1 MRGDEAKTD
10 LVDGAG
16 QPVTYAAL
24 VERAP
29 ATVTAEQAEEVFA
42 TKLARTGAALDALA
56 ARIDAEG
63 LDAMIVVGDD
73 QAEHLG
79 PENLPPVLVY
89 HGPTL
94 RNTRAEVNPDAPP
107 DLAELIRGYHEPDA
121 DVDYPVDV
129 ELALGLIN
137 HLLDHGFDVATSAR
151 LPKPRAEGHALQFP
165 HRRLLRPELPVVP
178 VLLNT
183 YMPPSQPRAARCFDL
198 GVALAA
204 AVESIARDRR
214 IGFLASGV
222 SATSWCSPSGTGA
235 SSMRWP
241 PVTAG
246 TCVRSRSRSCSRGRR
261 SRRTGSPWPA
271 PVPDCASPRSTTC
284 RGIAHRPGRARAWR
298 SASGSSTNPTRRYAR
313 RRARQASDERS
324 YPMSDDANLP
334 ARPHRP
340 CTRTSPGSG
349 PAPPWAS

>member
-1 MRGDEAKTD
+1 MGARDEAKTD

-16 QPVTYAAL
+16 RRVTYAAL

-89 HGPTL
+89 HGATL
-94 RNTRAEVNPDAPP
+94 RNTRAEVSPDAPP

-204 AVESIARDRR
+204 AVESVARDRR
-214 IGFLASGV
+214 IGFLASGGLSHFV
-222 SATSWCSPSGTGA
+222 VQPEWDRRFLDALAAGDRGYLRSIPESAAAVGDVG
-235 SSMRWP
+235 
-241 PVTAG
+241 VEELDH
-246 TCVRSRSRSCSRGRR
+246 RGRR
-261 SRRTGSPWPA
+261 LCRTALRRDRLRAGVSHTGRDGHWHGVRRLGA
-271 PVPDCASPRSTTC
+271 
-284 RGIAHRPGRARAWR
+284 AR
-298 SASGSSTNPTRRYAR
+298 TRRDDTPGDGRDR
-313 RRARQASDERS
+313 RV
-324 YPMSDDANLP
+324 
-334 ARPHRP
+334 
-340 CTRTSPGSG
+340 TRGATR
-349 PAPPWAS
+349 

>member
-1 MRGDEAKTD
+1 MLCMTPSSWARWGARDEAKTD

-16 QPVTYAAL
+16 RPVTYAAL

-29 ATVTAEQAEEVFA
+29 AALKAEQAEEVFA

-56 ARIDAEG
+56 ARIDAEA

-94 RNTRAEVNPDAPP
+94 RNSRAEVSPDAPP
-107 DLAELIRGYHEPDA
+107 EIAELIRGYHEPDA

-129 ELALGLIN
+129 ELALGLID

-151 LPKPRAEGHALQFP
+151 LPRPRAEGHALQFP

-204 AVESIARDRR
+204 AVESTARDRR
-214 IGFLASGV
+214 IGFLASGGLSHFV
-222 SATSWCSPSGTGA
+222 VQPEWDRRFLDALAAGDRGYLRSIPESELQSGTSESKNWITVAGA
-235 SSMRWP
+235 CAGLRFAEIDYVP
-241 PVTAG
+241 GYRTPAG
-246 TCVRSRSRSCSRGRR
+246 TG
-261 SRRTGSPWPA
+261 TGMAFGVWERHERDATIRPA
-271 PVPDCASPRSTTC
+271 TGAT
-284 RGIAHRPGRARAWR
+284 G
-298 SASGSSTNPTRRYAR
+298 
-313 RRARQASDERS
+313 E
-324 YPMSDDANLP
+324 
-334 ARPHRP
+334 
-340 CTRTSPGSG
+340 
-349 PAPPWAS
+349 